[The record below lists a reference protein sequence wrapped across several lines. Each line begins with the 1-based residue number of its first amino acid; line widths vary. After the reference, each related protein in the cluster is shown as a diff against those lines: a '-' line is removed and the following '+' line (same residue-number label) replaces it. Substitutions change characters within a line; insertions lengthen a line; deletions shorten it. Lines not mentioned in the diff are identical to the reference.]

1 MAKHSDGL
9 REVLEQCQP
18 GAEQQHDVAW
28 VSRKDTD
35 QYSGLVLIASS

>member
-1 MAKHSDGL
+1 MAKYSDGL

-18 GAEQQHDVAW
+18 GAEQQHVVAW

-35 QYSGLVLIASS
+35 QYSGLVLIVSS